1 MPDAN
6 AAKKAQEYLG
16 HCMQNQDSSG
26 GIIECIINGLPA
38 GIGDPVFEKL
48 DARLAQA
55 ILSIGAVKG
64 FEIGDG
70 FAAAAACGSKNND
83 GFTIAKDGT
92 ATKTSNHSGGTLGGM
107 SDGAPLIFRAAVKPT
122 PSISA
127 TQKTINKAGE
137 EIELSI
143 HGRHDPVVVPR
154 AVVVVEAMAALTIL
168 DAMLLNIT
176 ARMDSL
182 QGSAKIRQL
191 KGICG
196 GWIEPHPPAHG
207 AASVANATGTTPNP
221 LPIKYV
227 YKYKLADPPFL
238 ARLSSMHTSSH
249 NLFQIHKSDLIHDS
263 GSQRTCSLE
272 ILQVPLGNP
281 RSLA

>member
-70 FAAAAACGSKNND
+70 FAAAAA
-83 GFTIAKDGT
+83 
-92 ATKTSNHSGGTLGGM
+92 SNHSGGTLGGM

-182 QGSAKIRQL
+182 LRFY
-191 KGICG
+191 
-196 GWIEPHPPAHG
+196 H
-207 AASVANATGTTPNP
+207 
-221 LPIKYV
+221 
-227 YKYKLADPPFL
+227 
-238 ARLSSMHTSSH
+238 
-249 NLFQIHKSDLIHDS
+249 
-263 GSQRTCSLE
+263 
-272 ILQVPLGNP
+272 
-281 RSLA
+281 